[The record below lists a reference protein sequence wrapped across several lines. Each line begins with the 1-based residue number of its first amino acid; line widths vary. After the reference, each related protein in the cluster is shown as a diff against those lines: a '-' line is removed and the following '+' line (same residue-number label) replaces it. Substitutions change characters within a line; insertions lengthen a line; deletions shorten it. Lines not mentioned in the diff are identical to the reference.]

1 MSALHFLAMGVD
13 ILAALG
19 LVVAAVLWAKRVG
32 GAAPWLLA
40 AIGVIDAFMIVLF
53 RLFAGGPG
61 PSSSFEAYERMLN
74 ALQLLDAATMFLCG
88 ALALVAFFLMM
99 PKTAR

>member
-1 MSALHFLAMGVD
+1 MTVFHWLAIGVDVLSALGF
-13 ILAALG
+13 
-19 LVVAAVLWAKRVG
+19 VVAALLWGKRVG

-40 AIGVIDAFMIVLF
+40 AVAVIDVGMFGLF
-53 RLFAGGPG
+53 SLFDAMHDA
-61 PSSSFEAYERMLN
+61 SASFESYERSLSL
-74 ALQLLDAATMFLCG
+74 LQLLDAASMFFCG